1 MKLISRL
8 AGLLVLASIAG
19 TASAQDVI
27 ATVSNQWEGF
37 YAGVNIGGAWNSTC
51 NSWTLNNVTNPA
63 LVNAFNN
70 RNCPNN
76 GVFVGGVQ
84 IGYNFQYNEWVWG
97 FGLDY
102 DYWSSKNHNRSFVYT
117 APAGGTVPSGT
128 FAFSGKTSPN
138 GFAILG
144 PRIGYA
150 VDNWLPYFRVGGVFT
165 GGSRTSSATYTQA
178 TNTTGTPDAA
188 FSGSKNFKSNGFG
201 LGLGSDFKVADQ
213 LFIRAE
219 YTYVSLGKGTSSAT
233 ACTPA
238 GSALCTQFNSSQY
251 QLDNIHNKFTASVFR
266 VGLNYRFQ

>member
-19 TASAQDVI
+19 AASAQDVI
-27 ATVSNQWEGF
+27 ATVTNAWEGF
-37 YAGVNIGGAWNSTC
+37 YAGVNIGGAWNNTC
-51 NSWTLNNVTNPA
+51 NSWTLNNVTNPV

-70 RNCPNN
+70 RDCPNN

-84 IGYNFQYNEWVWG
+84 IGYNFQYNQWVWG

-102 DYWSSKNHNRSFVYT
+102 DYWSSKNRNRSFVYT

-128 FAFSGKTSPN
+128 FAFSGKVSPN

-165 GGSRTSSATYTQA
+165 GGSHTTTATYTQA
-178 TNTTGTPDAA
+178 TNTTGTPDAV

-201 LGLGSDFKVADQ
+201 VGVGSDFMVADQ
-213 LFIRAE
+213 LFFRAE
-219 YTYVSLGKGTSSAT
+219 YNYVSLGKGTSSAT
-233 ACTPA
+233 QCTPA
-238 GSALCTQFNSSQY
+238 SSALCTQFNSSQY
-251 QLDNIHNKFTASVFR
+251 QLDNIHNKFTANIFR
-266 VGLNYRFQ
+266 VGLNYKFQ